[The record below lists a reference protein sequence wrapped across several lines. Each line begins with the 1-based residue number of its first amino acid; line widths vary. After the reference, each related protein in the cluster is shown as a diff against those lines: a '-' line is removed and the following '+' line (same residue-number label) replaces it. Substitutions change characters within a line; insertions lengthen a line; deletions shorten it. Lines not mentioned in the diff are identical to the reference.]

1 MKAAHMEKD
10 PQLVMLC
17 WQEAR
22 RARSLPTEDGS
33 SVSPVPNISCI
44 PVFLDKKYTRFFF
57 LMFTDEE
64 QVPVLVFHA
73 LPGPLHV
80 V

>member
-10 PQLVMLC
+10 PQLVTLC

-22 RARSLPTEDGS
+22 RARSLPIEEGS
-33 SVSPVPNISCI
+33 SVSPVPNVHSRIFRQKYNSFF
-44 PVFLDKKYTRFFF
+44 PVI
-57 LMFTDEE
+57 FTNKE
-64 QVPVLVFHA
+64 QVPVLVFYA